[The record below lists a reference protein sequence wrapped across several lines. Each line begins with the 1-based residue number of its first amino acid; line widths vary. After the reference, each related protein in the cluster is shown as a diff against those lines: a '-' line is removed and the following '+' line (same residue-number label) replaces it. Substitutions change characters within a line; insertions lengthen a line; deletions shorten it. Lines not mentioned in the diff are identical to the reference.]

1 MRCPKCGY
9 ENPNDSNFCISCGTK
24 LEKQEDNTKV
34 CKNCGATNYIDS
46 AFCTVCGSKLENEI
60 VEEKHQENNTYNQ
73 NAKPKASPLNKATLI
88 LSIIGASI
96 TIVAI
101 SEEIALVGLT
111 LSAITL
117 VMIAIGLLTKKITG
131 SIKFNVGLSV
141 FGVIGNML
149 WLFYLIWMLPK
160 F

>member
-34 CKNCGATNYIDS
+34 CKKCGATNYIDS
-46 AFCTVCGSKLENEI
+46 AFCIVCGSKLDNEI
-60 VEEKHQENNTYNQ
+60 VEEPHKEESQYSVVT
-73 NAKPKASPLNKATLI
+73 KPKASPLNKATLV

-101 SEEIALVGLT
+101 SEEIALAGLT

-117 VMIAIGLLTKKITG
+117 VIIAIGLLTKKITG